1 MVDTYL
7 IGTTIQP
14 MWIHVISYGMHA
26 ASLGSIQWILISGIV
41 EDYRI
46 HRQSHPQPNIW
57 LTRHTVLLGPVAD
70 PPSPDR
76 NQIVC
81 P

>member
-1 MVDTYL
+1 M
-7 IGTTIQP
+7 
-14 MWIHVISYGMHA
+14 ISYGMHA

-41 EDYRI
+41 EDYRT
-46 HRQSHPQPNIW
+46 HRQSHPLPNIVQ